1 MMEERLDKILVQ
13 RKLVETRA
21 KAEQIIQEIGVKV
34 NGKLITKT
42 GKKFPLDCLIELAS
56 EKLEWSSV
64 EALKL
69 VESISKW
76 ELPVKDGIFL
86 DISSVN
92 GVFTEVLLEN
102 GAQKVFYVN
111 NLKETF
117 ALKDKDDK
125 RVIDYTGLHL
135 RELTKN
141 NLADLLNGCVID
153 ENTLSFNKIFP
164 FIHPFLLPEAFVIAV
179 IKPQLEVG
187 KEHLKNN
194 GALRNTLA
202 YADMFESV
210 KEIGKESNL
219 NYIDHI
225 DSPIVGKDGQ
235 HEFLILFRRV

>member
-13 RKLVETRA
+13 RNLVDSRV

-42 GKKFPLDCLIELAS
+42 GKKFPLDCEIELVP
-56 EKLEWSSV
+56 EKLTWSSV

-69 VESISKW
+69 VQSITHW
-76 ELPVKDGIFL
+76 DLPIKDGFFL
-86 DISSVN
+86 DVSSVN
-92 GVFTEVLLEN
+92 GVFTEVLLEQ
-102 GAQKVFYVN
+102 GAKKVGYVN
-111 NLKETF
+111 NLKDSF
-117 ALKDKDDK
+117 SLKDKDDK
-125 RVIDYTGLHL
+125 RIIDYTGLHL

-141 NLADLLNGCVID
+141 NLTDLLNGCVID

-164 FIHPFLLPEAFVIAV
+164 FIHPFLSSGAFVVAV

-194 GALRNTLA
+194 GSVRNTLA
-202 YADMFESV
+202 YADMFESI
-210 KEIGKESNL
+210 KAIGKESNL
-219 NYIDHI
+219 NYVDHI

-235 HEFLILFRRV
+235 HEFLVLFRRV

>member
-1 MMEERLDKILVQ
+1 MTEERLDKILVQ
-13 RKLVETRA
+13 RNLVETRV

-34 NGKLITKT
+34 NGKLVTKT
-42 GKKFPLDCLIELAS
+42 GKKFPLDCEIELVP

-69 VESISKW
+69 VESISHW
-76 ELPVKDGIFL
+76 NLPIKDGVFL
-86 DISSVN
+86 DISSAN
-92 GVFTEVLLEN
+92 GVFSEVLLEN
-102 GAQKVFYVN
+102 KAKKVYYVN
-111 NLKETF
+111 NVKETF
-117 ALKDKDDK
+117 ALKYKNDK
-125 RVIDYTGLHL
+125 RVVDFSGLHL

-141 NLADLLNGCVID
+141 NVTDVLTGCVVD

-164 FIHPFLLPEAFVIAV
+164 FIHPFLLPDAFVVAV

-194 GALRNTLA
+194 GSVRNTLA
-202 YADMFESV
+202 YVDMFESV
-210 KEIGKESNL
+210 KAIGKESNL

-235 HEFLILFRRV
+235 HEFLILFKRD